1 VLRQRAPHRAR
12 VAGVLGAAPPVP
24 VREVQREVA
33 RWEAVVHVVVA
44 HGVQRRARRARGA
57 GGLQSPTH
65 APGCPAPAAAAWS
78 GMGRPGAATAAVCMA
93 VRLAG
98 VSCTADRLL
107 CFMLHGRRAAARGR
121 AQQRCASLQRGDE
134 GRDFVAGVPAWPAR
148 RRLVSLGIPLSL
160 SALHFMSSG
169 SRKLEH
175 ALPSLLPWPR
185 AAILA
190 TPMKCSL

>member
-1 VLRQRAPHRAR
+1 MLRQRAPHRAR

-107 CFMLHGRRAAARGR
+107 CFVLQGRRAAARGR

-134 GRDFVAGVPAWPAR
+134 GRNFVAGVPAWPAR
-148 RRLVSLGIPLSL
+148 RRLVSFRPPPPCSL
-160 SALHFMSSG
+160 SALHLRHRDSQACACVCRLCCPNRG
-169 SRKLEH
+169 
-175 ALPSLLPWPR
+175 LLLYWPR
-185 AAILA
+185 
-190 TPMKCSL
+190 P